1 MLEAKHDT
9 WGHHGWIHRLVSSAS
24 SCQLQTSDTEPL
36 YGNRIIAFGA
46 IEYRC
51 YGEVKRG
58 INEKQSEYMA
68 AVDQPSKPNMRE

>member
-1 MLEAKHDT
+1 
-9 WGHHGWIHRLVSSAS
+9 
-24 SCQLQTSDTEPL
+24 L